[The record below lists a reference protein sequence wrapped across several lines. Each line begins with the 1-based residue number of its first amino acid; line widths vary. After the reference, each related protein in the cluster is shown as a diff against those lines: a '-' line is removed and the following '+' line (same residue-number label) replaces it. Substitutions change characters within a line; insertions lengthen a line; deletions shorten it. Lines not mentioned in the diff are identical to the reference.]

1 MYTRH
6 LVSETT
12 MTQPIEP
19 ARFYSART
27 FTAEESVGFLL
38 KRVMLSLTHQ
48 IDHRLAPLDLTTA
61 QWSPLMRLKKD
72 GPSTVAELA
81 RCQAMDAGAM
91 TRLLDRLEKKGLCKR
106 TRSVEDRRVVYVDL
120 TPEGHAALR
129 NVPAMLS
136 DVLNLHLAG
145 FSEDEWRTLRSLL
158 QRMAENG
165 EKLRETP

>member
-1 MYTRH
+1 MSPP
-6 LVSETT
+6 V
-12 MTQPIEP
+12 EP
-19 ARFYSART
+19 ARFYSAKT
-27 FTAEESVGFLL
+27 FTAEESVGFLI
-38 KRVMLSLTHQ
+38 KRVMLSMSQQ
-48 IDHRLAPLDLTTA
+48 IDRRLASHDLTTA

-106 TRSVEDRRVVYVDL
+106 TRSVEDRRVVQVDL

-136 DVLNLHLAG
+136 EVLNLHLAG
-145 FSEDEWRTLRSLL
+145 FSEDEWNTLRHLL
-158 QRMAENG
+158 RRMAENG
-165 EKLRETP
+165 EKLREPN

>member
-1 MYTRH
+1 MSPP
-6 LVSETT
+6 V
-12 MTQPIEP
+12 EP
-19 ARFYSART
+19 ARFYSAKT
-27 FTAEESVGFLL
+27 FESEESVGFLV
-38 KRVMLSLTHQ
+38 KRVMLSMSQQ
-48 IDHRLAPLDLTTA
+48 IDRRLAPDDLTTA

-106 TRSVEDRRVVYVDL
+106 TRSVEDRRVVQVDL

-136 DVLNLHLAG
+136 EVLNLHLAG
-145 FSEDEWRTLRSLL
+145 FSEDEWRTLRDLL
-158 QRMAENG
+158 RRMAENG
-165 EKLRETP
+165 EKLRDHP